1 MLYPQ
6 SNLFRQTIDLSG
18 LWDFRFD
25 PEDQGTGGGWPEG
38 LDDTRPIAVPASW
51 NDQFADWRDYLGP
64 AWYQTRFA
72 LPWGWDQRRV
82 TLRFGSVNYLAQA
95 WLNGVRMGEHEGGH
109 LPFVFDVTEH
119 VQREDNLLVVRVDG
133 TLAPDRVPPGDIPL
147 ASTDEDDETIP
158 FPSGPFGAFP
168 DTSFDFFPFCGIH
181 RPVLLTAT
189 PQSGIDDLTIVTDID
204 GSAGLVRVRLEA
216 GEATAARLTLC
227 GHGTDVST
235 EVDPTQEAVLT
246 VADAALWAPD
256 APNLYDL
263 RAELLQD
270 GQVYDRYSLPVGIRT
285 VAVDGDALLLNGQ
298 PITLTGFGRHEDF
311 PITGRGLVPAVI
323 VKDYALLKWIGAN
336 SFRTSHYPY
345 SEQMMDLADRLG
357 FLVIDETPAAG
368 LYFRQ
373 DGLERRTEL
382 CRQYTRELIDRDK
395 NHPSVILW
403 NLANE
408 PGDSTRPAAK
418 EVFHELYNLA
428 KSLDPTRPV
437 TIVSYVGVAE
447 ESLEFCDVVC
457 LNRYRGW
464 YTQMGQLDKACALL
478 SSELD
483 QVHEKFPKPLLLTEF
498 GADTVPGHHAQPPEM
513 FSEEYQAEMLTR
525 YVELLNSKPF
535 VVGHHVWN
543 MCDFKTG
550 QAVHRFGGM
559 NLKGVFTRDR
569 RPKMAAHRLREL
581 WASE

>member
-18 LWDFRFD
+18 LWDFLFD

-38 LDDTRPIAVPASW
+38 LSDARPIAVPASW

-82 TLRFGSVNYLAQA
+82 NLRFGSVNYLAEV
-95 WLNGVRMGEHEGGH
+95 WLNGVRLGEHEGGH
-109 LPFVFDVTEH
+109 LPFAFEVTEY
-119 VQREDNLLVVRVDG
+119 VQREGNLLVVRVDG

-147 ASTDEDDETIP
+147 PSTDEDDENAP

-168 DTSFDFFPFCGIH
+168 DTSFDWFPFCGIH

-189 PQSGIDDLTIVTDID
+189 PHGGIDDLTVVTDID

-216 GEATAARLTLC
+216 SEATAARFTLR
-227 GHGTDVST
+227 GHGADVST

-246 VADAALWAPD
+246 VEDAALWSPD

-263 RAELLQD
+263 TAELLKD
-270 GQVYDRYSLPVGIRT
+270 DQVYDRYTLPVGIRT
-285 VAVDGDALLLNGQ
+285 ITVDGDALLLNGR

-323 VKDYALLKWIGAN
+323 VKDYALLKWVGAN

-408 PGDSTRPAAK
+408 PDDSTRPAAK
-418 EVFHELYNLA
+418 EVFHELYSLA
-428 KSLDPTRPV
+428 KALDPTRPV

-498 GADTVPGHHAQPPEM
+498 GADTIPGHHAQPPEM

-525 YVELLNSKPF
+525 YVEVLNSKPF

-569 RPKMAAHRLREL
+569 RPKLAAHRLREL
-581 WASE
+581 WGGE